1 MVFTET
7 ELKDWKVEDLRKFLT
22 ERGVP
27 LNAGCCRK
35 VQLIEKVV
43 FAQKLKLPV
52 LSSNKQRITEIVEES
67 NNKLMIDGVKLPHPS
82 TIKVNWLERSQF
94 LPSIMIT
101 NITDYATICQA
112 FKA

>member
-27 LNAGCCRK
+27 LNASCCRK
-35 VQLIEKVV
+35 AQLIEKVV
-43 FAQKLKLPV
+43 FAQKLELPV
-52 LSSNKQRITEIVEES
+52 LPSNEQRITEIIEQS

-82 TIKVNWLERSQF
+82 TIKVNWLEGSQF
-94 LPSIMIT
+94 LPSY
-101 NITDYATICQA
+101 NDC
-112 FKA
+112 